1 MLAVRSFYYFSFE
14 LAMRARCRLFG
25 GRCAPGAVCSAGDEW
40 RQIVHFE
47 MSGGNSRETAP
58 HFIPRCYKNRQ
69 PLENVRKPPLIVG
82 RETALHIN
90 CFRDQLICSRDESAA
105 HIGID
110 AERKNA
116 IPSTSGRRRPLY
128 PVALYF
134 FRRNQRAKS
143 SSVGLFMSKRMES
156 HRKAIVIKTQAT
168 SAATLDMGVRLMSAT

>member
-1 MLAVRSFYYFSFE
+1 MLAVRNLYYFSFE
-14 LAMRARCRLFG
+14 LAMRARCRLLG
-25 GRCAPGAVCSAGDEW
+25 GRCAPGAVCSVGDEW

-110 AERKNA
+110 ADRERCNPKHGRVEGD
-116 IPSTSGRRRPLY
+116 PSTRLPSIFYDG
-128 PVALYF
+128 
-134 FRRNQRAKS
+134 
-143 SSVGLFMSKRMES
+143 
-156 HRKAIVIKTQAT
+156 T
-168 SAATLDMGVRLMSAT
+168 SARSHPRWGFLCRSEWRAIARQSLRKHRRQVRPRWIWG